1 MTRVGVFSF
10 NYVIIKIYILGEFGA
25 LKCMLTKATWTN
37 SKKYE
42 ESKGPELNFNEHYGD
57 RI

>member
-1 MTRVGVFSF
+1 VGVFSF
-10 NYVIIKIYILGEFGA
+10 NYVIIKIYILGEFEA
-25 LKCMLTKATWTN
+25 LKCMLTKAKWTN

-42 ESKGPELNFNEHYGD
+42 ENKGPKLNFNENYGD